1 MSPQDIAAKVGENI
15 GTSPWVEIS
24 QERINQFA
32 EATGDHQFIH
42 IDEEKAKM
50 TPFGGTIAHG
60 FLTLSMI
67 PYLGAK
73 SDMPKIDGVK
83 MGVNY
88 GGNKT
93 RFISPVRSG
102 KRIRGHWKLIEMNEK
117 RPGQWQQTCEIT
129 MEIEGEDAVG
139 TCRRH
144 EIGDEL
150 CGNRRAGG
158 GFAVLPRI
166 AEIGDHGG
174 YAPRGSAPQR
184 AVKRL
189 HQLSVWFSKTLYLA

>member
-1 MSPQDIAAKVGENI
+1 MTPQEVKAQVGQNV
-15 GTSPWVEIS
+15 GTSEWVVMS

-42 IDEEKAKM
+42 LDEEKAKL

-67 PYLGAK
+67 PYLSAN
-73 SDMPKIDGVK
+73 SDLPKVDGVK

-102 KRIRGHWKLIEMNEK
+102 KRSRGHWKLIELE
-117 RPGQWQQTCEIT
+117 
-129 MEIEGEDAVG
+129 
-139 TCRRH
+139 
-144 EIGDEL
+144 
-150 CGNRRAGG
+150 
-158 GFAVLPRI
+158 
-166 AEIGDHGG
+166 
-174 YAPRGSAPQR
+174 
-184 AVKRL
+184 
-189 HQLSVWFSKTLYLA
+189 

>member
-1 MSPQDIAAKVGENI
+1 MTPQDVAAKVGEQV
-15 GTSPWVEIS
+15 GTSEWVEMT

-42 IDEEKAKM
+42 VNEEAAKM

-67 PYLGAK
+67 PYLGAE
-73 SDMPKIDGVK
+73 SNMPRMEGIK

-93 RFISPVRSG
+93 RFIAPVRSG
-102 KRIRGHWKLIEMNEK
+102 KRIRGHWKLTEMVEK

-129 MEIEGEDAVG
+129 IEIEGEDKPALITEWITMFFV
-139 TCRRH
+139 
-144 EIGDEL
+144 
-150 CGNRRAGG
+150 
-158 GFAVLPRI
+158 
-166 AEIGDHGG
+166 
-174 YAPRGSAPQR
+174 
-184 AVKRL
+184 
-189 HQLSVWFSKTLYLA
+189 